1 MYICFE
7 QMYMFFFVFQME
19 TKDRKMFSISAEKAG
34 ISVKN
39 SKENSIL

>member
-7 QMYMFFFVFQME
+7 QMYMFFVFQME

>member
-7 QMYMFFFVFQME
+7 QMYMVFVFQME

-39 SKENSIL
+39 SKENSIF